1 MIILSIDVGIK
12 NLGYIIFKYKK
23 QDTKIEILDWDIINL
38 SQCKPLCCKCLEKSS
53 YEYMKKYYCEE
64 HMNNLDVSINKYSS
78 SDINT
83 STKKKLI
90 TICAENNIKV
100 DIKLKRKDIQQL
112 INQVFINSYINVLGN
127 TSAKKVN
134 MIDIG
139 INIKDNFNRVFK
151 NKNIDLL
158 SIDKI
163 LIENQIGPIANR
175 MKTVQGMVA
184 QYFIDNKNY
193 NIEFVSSI
201 NKLSQFTNKKMTYNE
216 KKKASVEI
224 AGIILDKYSNN
235 EYITIFNNN
244 KKRDDLA
251 DSLLQGIS
259 YLKKVNNIDIYI
271 KYS

>member
-1 MIILSIDVGIK
+1 
-12 NLGYIIFKYKK
+12 
-23 QDTKIEILDWDIINL
+23 
-38 SQCKPLCCKCLEKSS
+38 
-53 YEYMKKYYCEE
+53 
-64 HMNNLDVSINKYSS
+64 
-78 SDINT
+78 
-83 STKKKLI
+83 
-90 TICAENNIKV
+90 
-100 DIKLKRKDIQQL
+100 
-112 INQVFINSYINVLGN
+112 
-127 TSAKKVN
+127 
-134 MIDIG
+134 
-139 INIKDNFNRVFK
+139 
-151 NKNIDLL
+151 
-158 SIDKI
+158 
-163 LIENQIGPIANR
+163 

-193 NIEFVSSI
+193 NIVFVSSI